1 MEKILLVI
9 NAHKPDVQAIRFAC
23 GIAKDAGSKL
33 TGVFVENVYFE
44 YIPSSLEPVYEVHSS
59 INFLKS
65 KEERDVITDTSLC
78 MRIFREQCEKN
89 KVINEVYQDKGEP
102 IQEIIFESRFSDL
115 LIIDPAISFQD
126 KNESLPSHFTKEILL
141 HAECPVLL
149 TPGEFDEV
157 KEIVCC
163 YDGTASAVF
172 AIKQFIYLFPYYN
185 NRKVTILEVDHK
197 DAEEFNESRR
207 KLIDLL
213 RCHFSSVHTK
223 DLKGNPEEELF
234 KYFFNQTGKI
244 IVMGA
249 YGRGTFSNLF
259 KKSTAEILI
268 RMVDLPIFITHL

>member
-44 YIPSSLEPVYEVHSS
+44 YIPSSLEPVYEVYSS
-59 INFLKS
+59 VNSLKS
-65 KEERDVITDTSLC
+65 IEEHEVITDTSQC
-78 MRIFREQCEKN
+78 MRIFRDQCEKN
-89 KVINEVYQDKGEP
+89 KVIHEIYQDKGEP

-115 LIIDPAISFQD
+115 LIMDPAISFQD
-126 KNESLPSHFTKEILL
+126 KNETLPSHFTKEILL

-149 TPGEFDEV
+149 TPDQFDEV
-157 KEIVCC
+157 HEIVCC

-172 AIKQFIYLFPYYN
+172 AIKQFIYLFPFYN
-185 NRKVTILEVDHK
+185 KRKITILEVEYK
-197 DAEEFNESRR
+197 DAEEFNESRK
-207 KLIDLL
+207 KLIHLL
-213 RCHFSSVHTK
+213 RCHFSSVHMK
-223 DLKGNPEEELF
+223 HLKGNTEEELF

-259 KKSTAEILI
+259 KRSTAEILI
-268 RMVDLPIFITHL
+268 RMVDLPLFITHL